1 MATSGEDGLGGGGG
15 GGASGTWAGKWP
27 TDGTTENKSILQ
39 NSGDG
44 GDGIVIIRYAV
55 AAEPPAPE
63 WDIPGVEGGINGF
76 EGEGG
81 VKTVSF
87 EAIELTAEGLKV
99 NLSAAK
105 IDADGATF
113 GLICKT
119 DLTSD
124 QTIVINATLAAEKDA
139 TEGVLTVKTDLS
151 DYPSLFVVGIGP
163 KVE

>member
-1 MATSGEDGLGGGGG
+1 MDSGGSGG
-15 GGASGTWAGKWP
+15 S
-27 TDGTTENKSILQ
+27 
-39 NSGDG
+39 
-44 GDGIVIIRYAV
+44 GIVIVRV
-55 AAEPPAPE
+55 KGAAEPPAPE
-63 WDIPGVEGGINGF
+63 WDIPGVEGGINGI

-81 VKTVSF
+81 VKYVTF
-87 EAIELTAEGLKV
+87 EAIELTAEGFKV

-124 QTIVINATLAAEKDA
+124 QTIVINATLTAEKDA